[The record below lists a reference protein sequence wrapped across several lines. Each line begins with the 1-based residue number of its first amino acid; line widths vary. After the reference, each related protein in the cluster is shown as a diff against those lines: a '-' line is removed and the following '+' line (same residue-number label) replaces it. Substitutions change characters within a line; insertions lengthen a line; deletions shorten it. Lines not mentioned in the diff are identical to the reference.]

1 MKFDEAIGYFAKI
14 TELKEDDVYA
24 WFYLGVSYTQKKEYQ
39 KAVDMYENKVLML
52 DPENLDAMTNL
63 AYVYREMGNNKK
75 ALEWLTK
82 AEKLQKEQ

>member
-1 MKFDEAIGYFAKI
+1 MCIDAIGYFDQI
-14 TELKEDDVYA
+14 TKVQEDDVYA
-24 WFYLGVSYTQKKEYQ
+24 WFYLGVCYTQKKQYQ
-39 KAVDMYENKVLML
+39 MAVDVYENKVLNL
-52 DPENLDAMTNL
+52 DPQNIDAMTNL

>member
-1 MKFDEAIGYFAKI
+1 M
-14 TELKEDDVYA
+14 LVYD
-24 WFYLGVSYTQKKEYQ
+24 Q
-39 KAVDMYENKVLML
+39 ENI
-52 DPENLDAMTNL
+52 DAMTNL